1 MFKNM
6 IGKSFIQLL
15 LYVHERKEIGH
26 MVICL
31 CLFLHHI
38 MTACKIAIKYTVT
51 SNFFAIC
58 VEHACWCAYEHFRAL
73 HINNIYFIDFV
84 KTRVIGVPKTLYEQK
99 ICIMFDILHIINYTI
114 IMYGM

>member
-1 MFKNM
+1 MRNENEHAHFKYGTCFKNM

-26 MVICL
+26 MVIYL

-51 SNFFAIC
+51 SKLLCNMRGTCMLVC
-58 VEHACWCAYEHFRAL
+58 V
-73 HINNIYFIDFV
+73 
-84 KTRVIGVPKTLYEQK
+84 
-99 ICIMFDILHIINYTI
+99 
-114 IMYGM
+114 

>member
-6 IGKSFIQLL
+6 IGKSFIQLR

-51 SNFFAIC
+51 SKILCNTEYAWNM
-58 VEHACWCAYEHFRAL
+58 HAGVRM
-73 HINNIYFIDFV
+73 NISVHYILI
-84 KTRVIGVPKTLYEQK
+84 TSTSLTLLK
-99 ICIMFDILHIINYTI
+99 HV
-114 IMYGM
+114 